1 VKPLSQLLRAIECYK
16 NAVLL
21 MLIYIAMFSLYTMLL
36 HYSFKTTMGDL
47 GQYAQAFY
55 KTIFEGKL
63 FQMNNRISERNPS
76 GSYFGEHFASILF
89 LFLPIFA
96 LYPRPETLLVLKA
109 VVGGLAILPLYA
121 LARDLTGSDKVATF
135 ISLAYVLNPHLFI
148 ARHFTVAH
156 IYSSLCLYKKALE
169 NLYTI
174 LYINTNG

>member
-1 VKPLSQLLRAIECYK
+1 VKPLLQLLRAIKCYK

-36 HYSFKTTMGDL
+36 HYSFKTSMCDL

-63 FQMNNRISERNPS
+63 FQMNSRISERNPS
-76 GSYFGEHFASILF
+76 GSYFGEHFAPILF

-135 ISLAYVLNPHLFI
+135 ISLCPES
-148 ARHFTVAH
+148 
-156 IYSSLCLYKKALE
+156 SSLYSK
-169 NLYTI
+169 NF
-174 LYINTNG
+174 